1 MRIGLVRE
9 HFIKNAPNDV
19 AISDQINE
27 EAKRVLRD
35 ELGAELVE
43 TLEPLYEGDPEIAD
57 VKYGFADAF
66 SEIMPRQMPDSFKKM
81 REDGTLEFAV
91 PGWDVTSYAYL
102 LALSRREAPLSPE
115 LNIRRIV
122 STGNA
127 LVTKFN
133 AERYLIDRGRC
144 AGDRLG
150 ELVCECA
157 LAGRLLAAG
166 AENWIAEFGD
176 GAAGKARQCGCT
188 T

>member
-1 MRIGLVRE
+1 
-9 HFIKNAPNDV
+9 
-19 AISDQINE
+19 
-27 EAKRVLRD
+27 LRD

-133 AERYLIDRGRC
+133 AERYLIDRGDARVTDW
-144 AGDRLG
+144 ASLFANARWREDSSR
-150 ELVCECA
+150 
-157 LAGRLLAAG
+157 AG